1 MTSYSRNLLLV
12 FSSLLLSAGISAQ
25 STDTLWNQTDALG
38 QRQGYWKKS
47 YPDGNLIYKGFF
59 KDGRPVGKM
68 ERFYENGVRR
78 AELVYLEG
86 TEITHARIF
95 YRTGNLAAEGKYVNM
110 AKDSVWRYYS
120 YYSDDL
126 MYTETYKTGLKDGE
140 SRKFYPGGQ
149 IAEIMTWQMDMKE
162 GLWKQFFE
170 DSTIRLVSWHDS
182 NLLHGRYQVYNR
194 NHVLI
199 MDGQYDYGKMD
210 ETWHFYDE
218 NGKEEHALHYV
229 KGKLQNNKELE
240 EWAKKH
246 MEEIEKN
253 LGTIPEVDINNFFD
267 KRE

>member
-1 MTSYSRNLLLV
+1 MTSYSRNLLLI
-12 FSSLLLSAGISAQ
+12 FSSILLSAGMSGQ
-25 STDTLWNQTDALG
+25 STDTLWNQTDSQGL
-38 QRQGYWKKS
+38 RQGYWKKS

-59 KDGRPVGKM
+59 KDGKPIGRV
-68 ERFYENGVRR
+68 ERFYENGTRR
-78 AELVYLEG
+78 AELVYPEG
-86 TEITHARIF
+86 TDFTYATIF
-95 YRTGNLAAEGKYVNM
+95 YRTGNLAAEGKYVNL
-110 AKDSVWRYYS
+110 AKDSLWRYYS

-149 IAEIMTWQMDMKE
+149 IAEVMTWQMDLKH
-162 GLWKQFFE
+162 GPWKQFFE
-170 DSTIRLVSWHDS
+170 DSTIRLISWHDS
-182 NLLHGRYQVYNR
+182 DQLHGRYQVYNR

-199 MDGQYDYGKMD
+199 MEGEYDHGKMD
-210 ETWHFYDE
+210 KTWHFYDD
-218 NGKEEHALHYV
+218 NGKEEHALLYE
-229 KGKLQNNKELE
+229 KGELQNNKELE